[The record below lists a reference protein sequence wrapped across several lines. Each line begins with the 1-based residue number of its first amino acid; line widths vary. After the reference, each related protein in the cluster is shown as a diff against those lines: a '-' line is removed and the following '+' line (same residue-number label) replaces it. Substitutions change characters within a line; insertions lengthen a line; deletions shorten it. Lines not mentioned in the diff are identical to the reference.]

1 MNGKSRESERP
12 AQSQA
17 LIPGRAPN
25 DPPPPVTSDAPTP
38 VGGAG
43 RGARRGVSR
52 KRIWAARIIAL
63 AADGTQ
69 LVLTPFV
76 LGGAISPVDDAIDI
90 VTAAALI
97 GLVGFH
103 WAFLP
108 TFIAEIVPFVDLV
121 PSWTLAVFL
130 ATRGKDRDARAV

>member
-1 MNGKSRESERP
+1 M
-12 AQSQA
+12 
-17 LIPGRAPN
+17 
-25 DPPPPVTSDAPTP
+25 
-38 VGGAG
+38 
-43 RGARRGVSR
+43 SR

>member
-1 MNGKSRESERP
+1 VDAV
-12 AQSQA
+12 AQS
-17 LIPGRAPN
+17 P
-25 DPPPPVTSDAPTP
+25 SWDAPH
-38 VGGAG
+38 GGSGSASG
-43 RGARRGVSR
+43 GPRGLTR
-52 KRIWAARIIAL
+52 KRIWAARIIAI

-76 LGGAISPVDDAIDI
+76 LGGAMSPIDDVIDV

-108 TFIAEIVPFVDLV
+108 TFVAEIVPFVDLV

-130 ATRGKDRDARAV
+130 ATRGKDRDLTRS